1 MQLLKKP
8 LYRLLLLL
16 AAVSCFS
23 TFTLSACNPQSDTAN
38 TINSRTDSSAD
49 TLRLLYWQA
58 PTILNSH
65 LATGWKDFDG
75 ARIVYEPLAT
85 IVENGD
91 FVLFLAEEVPSQEN
105 GGLSEDGKSVTWK
118 LRQGVKWSDGE
129 PFTAQD
135 VMFTYQ
141 FVSNPEVAA
150 TTGGNYEAIEKIEAV
165 DDYTIKITFKNPN
178 PAWYLPF
185 TGQNGLIL
193 PEHIF
198 AEYNNARVREAPA
211 NLKPIG
217 TGPYQVV
224 EFKPG
229 DIIVLEPNQLYWDEG
244 KPHFSRVELKGGG
257 DATSAARA
265 VLQTG
270 DADFAYNLQVEAK
283 ILKRLEAAGK
293 GKVLTV
299 FGSDVERIMINFT
312 DPAKGSKVE
321 FPHPF
326 LSDPK
331 VRKALTYA
339 VDREIIAQQLYGS
352 TGRPTG
358 QILLAP
364 ESFRS
369 DQISYE
375 FNLKKAKTLLTQ
387 AGWEDSNGNG
397 IRDKDGVEMQVV
409 FATSVNPVRQK
420 TQTIIKQ
427 AFKSIGIG
435 VELKSIDATIFFS
448 GDPANPDTLNRFN
461 FDLQEYTTGN
471 DSPDPTTYM
480 KDWTCGEIAA
490 EANNWQKQN
499 YSRYCNPE
507 YDALWEK
514 VTTELDPAKR
524 SKLFQQMDELLF
536 ADAAVIPLVARADAN
551 GVSNRLVGLEST
563 PWDASTWDIK
573 NWKRKS

>member
-1 MQLLKKP
+1 M
-8 LYRLLLLL
+8 
-16 AAVSCFS
+16 
-23 TFTLSACNPQSDTAN
+23 LSACNPQSETGN
-38 TINSRTDSSAD
+38 TVNSSTNSED
-49 TLRLLYWQA
+49 TLKLLYWQA
-58 PTILNSH
+58 PTILNPH

-75 ARIVYEPLAT
+75 ARIVYEPLAS
-85 IVENGD
+85 IAQNGD

-135 VMFTYQ
+135 VVFTYQ
-141 FVSNPEVAA
+141 FVSNSEVAA
-150 TTGGNYEAIEKIEAV
+150 TTSGNYEAIENVEAI
-165 DDYTIKITFKNPN
+165 DDYTVKITFKEPN
-178 PAWYLPF
+178 PAWYVPF

-211 NLKPIG
+211 NLQPIG

-244 KPHFSRVELKGGG
+244 KPYFSRVELKGGG

-270 DADFAYNLQVEAK
+270 DADFAYNLQVEAN

-312 DPAKGSKVE
+312 NPAQGSKVE

-326 LSDPK
+326 LSDPQ

-339 VDREIIAQQLYGS
+339 VDRETIAKQLYGS

-358 QILLAP
+358 QILVAP
-364 ESFRS
+364 EAFRS
-369 DQISYE
+369 DKISYE
-375 FNLKKAKTLLTQ
+375 FDLKKAKTLLTE

-420 TQTIIKQ
+420 TQAIIKQ

-435 VELKSIDATIFFS
+435 VELKSVDATIFFS
-448 GDPANPDTLNRFN
+448 GDPANPDTINRFN

-471 DSPDPTTYM
+471 ESPDPSAYM
-480 KDWTCGEIAA
+480 KDWTCGEITA
-490 EANNWQKQN
+490 EANSWQKQN

-514 VTTELDPAKR
+514 ATTELDPEQR

-536 ADAAVIPLVARADAN
+536 TDAAVIPLVARADAN
-551 GVSNRLVGLEST
+551 GVSNRLVGLDPT
-563 PWDASTWDIK
+563 AWDASTWDIK